1 METTIISSRV
11 IVGPYRTETGYGV
24 TTERRVVT
32 METVM
37 HVEYDMPG
45 RKGTTIHYSYNTLDK
60 VSWYQ
65 DKGYAGDVKGAIQFG
80 SSSQGIGNTI
90 PDWAQ

>member
-1 METTIISSRV
+1 MISTIITQRV
-11 IVGPYRTETGYGV
+11 IVGQYRKETLSDDV
-24 TTERRVVT
+24 RRVVRQ
-32 METVM
+32 ETVK

-45 RKGTTIHYSYNTLDK
+45 RKGSTIHYSYNVIQS

-65 DKGYAGDVKGAIQFG
+65 YEGYPTDVKGSIQFG
-80 SSSQGIGNTI
+80 HSSQGIGDTL